1 MVRGAAYGSLSVM
14 REELRELWRYRE
26 LLLVMVRR
34 DLKIRYKNSAL
45 GIFWSFL
52 NPLAQVGVMTFV
64 FGTILNRGVPNFSA
78 YILAAYLP
86 FTFFQFSVLDSAQS
100 VLAQLPLVKKIY
112 FPREI
117 LPLASVIAN
126 FLHLLLGFGV
136 FFLYLALAYARN
148 PQHIPFQATTIF
160 LPVMLIISLMLSLG
174 LGLIVSAL
182 NTFYEDVKF
191 IASMVLYLMVFLC
204 PIMYLGEEVA
214 ATGANARSGFLLY
227 KLYNL
232 NPMAA
237 LATGYRKI
245 LLAPVPVPIGETKVQ
260 QPLPLEW
267 NYIGVA
273 ALLSFATMV
282 YGYWLFNRVKWRFV
296 ERP

>member
-1 MVRGAAYGSLSVM
+1 M

-26 LLLVMVRR
+26 LLLVMVHR
-34 DLKIRYKNSAL
+34 DLKIRYKNSVL
-45 GIFWSFL
+45 GVFWSFL
-52 NPLAQVGVMTFV
+52 APLAQVAVMTFV
-64 FGTILNRGVPNFSA
+64 FGTILNRGVDSFSA

-126 FLHLLLGFGV
+126 FLHLLIGFGIL
-136 FFLYLALAYARN
+136 FLYLLSAYIRD
-148 PQHIPFQATTIF
+148 PQHVPFQATTIY
-160 LPVMLIISLMLSLG
+160 LPILLLISLMLSIG

-191 IASMVLYLMVFLC
+191 IANMVLYLMVFLC
-204 PIMYLGEEVA
+204 PIMYFGEEVA
-214 ATGANARSGFLLY
+214 ATRLNRESGGL
-227 KLYNL
+227 LYNL
-232 NPMAA
+232 YNANPMAA
-237 LATGYRKI
+237 LATAYRKV
-245 LLAPVPVPIGETKVQ
+245 LLAPVDVPIAGGAKYPALALSWKQ
-260 QPLPLEW
+260 ISL
-267 NYIGVA
+267 A
-273 ALLSFATMV
+273 AAISFFLMI
-282 YGYWLFNRVKWRFV
+282 YGYWLFNRLKWRFV

>member
-1 MVRGAAYGSLSVM
+1 M

-26 LLLVMVRR
+26 LIIVMGRR

-52 NPLAQVGVMTFV
+52 APLAQVAVMTFV

-126 FLHLLLGFGV
+126 FLHLLIGFGI
-136 FFLYLALAYARN
+136 FFLYLLIAFIRD
-148 PQHIPFQATTIF
+148 PRHIPFQATTIY
-160 LPVMLIISLMLSLG
+160 LPILLIISLMLSIG

-204 PIMYLGEEVA
+204 PIMYLVEEVA
-214 ATGANARSGFLLY
+214 ATNANLNSGYLLY
-227 KLYNL
+227 KIYNL
-232 NPMAA
+232 NPVAA
-237 LATGYRKI
+237 LATAYRKV
-245 LLAPVPVPIGETKVQ
+245 LLAPVPVPIGGKGIHDPI
-260 QPLPLEW
+260 PLQWE
-267 NYIGVA
+267 YIGFA
-273 ALLSFATMV
+273 GLFSFVLMV
-282 YGYWLFNRVKWRFV
+282 YGYWLFNRLKWRFV

>member
-1 MVRGAAYGSLSVM
+1 M

-26 LLLVMVRR
+26 LLIVMVRR

-45 GIFWSFL
+45 GVFWSFL
-52 NPLAQVGVMTFV
+52 APLAQVGVMTFV
-64 FGTILNRGVPNFSA
+64 FGTILNRGVENFSA

-100 VLAQLPLVKKIY
+100 VLSQLPLVRKIY

-126 FLHLLLGFGV
+126 FLHLLIGFGI
-136 FFLYLALAYARN
+136 FFAYLLSAYLRD
-148 PQHIPFQATTIF
+148 PRHVPFQATTIY
-160 LPVMLIISLMLSLG
+160 LPILLLISLMLSTG

-191 IASMVLYLMVFLC
+191 IANMVLYLMIFLC
-204 PIMYLGEEVA
+204 PIMYLAEEVA
-214 ATGANARSGFLLY
+214 ATGLNQRSGYLLY

-237 LATGYRKI
+237 LATAYRKV
-245 LLAPVPVPIGETKVQ
+245 LLAPVPVPVSGNRIQ
-260 QPLPLEW
+260 DPLPLDW
-267 NYIGVA
+267 SYVGVA
-273 ALLSFATMV
+273 AVFSFCLMV
-282 YGYWLFNRVKWRFV
+282 YGYWLFNRLKWRFV